1 MAPEMYEEKGYS
13 EKVDIYAMGMCLLEM
28 VTGEYPY
35 SECQNAAQIYRKV
48 SQGIKPAC
56 LCKVHDTDL
65 LNLINNCLA
74 PENDRLSAQEILDHP
89 FLAADPEV
97 ILLTQDSKK
106 ELTLQVVF
114 KGTDRLS
121 VKFEFNCETDTAEE
135 VVREMIEENVLPQR
149 YQHLITFE
157 INRILRELNKPSYYA
172 SLNQGSYHGYRN
184 QFDKLDLAKKEL
196 AMANERALEAEKKA
210 ELSEQRAKLAEDKSR
225 GYGSTGSVNESF
237 TNHEQDPSTQ
247 KSVSSLTSS
256 GKNILMNA
264 LKMFRGEKAPEDV
277 PNSLPRTESLPVT
290 NISTQPLKDS
300 HSQWFADEEQDTL
313 INKEY
318 PDDCPVEEIVQDTVL
333 ATNRGPEKIVDWL
346 AKLHA
351 QDIVT
356 VGDLRDLHE
365 ADWASLGLTVF
376 ASRALRNSLQANP
389 SYSQTLSGSATPT
402 QSRQPIP
409 IISTSSQSS
418 TGHGRSESLSGSHG
432 GGRPRSTSSSY
443 ERSPT
448 LFRNRSI
455 GHSG

>member
-1 MAPEMYEEKGYS
+1 
-13 EKVDIYAMGMCLLEM
+13 
-28 VTGEYPY
+28 
-35 SECQNAAQIYRKV
+35 
-48 SQGIKPAC
+48 
-56 LCKVHDTDL
+56 
-65 LNLINNCLA
+65 
-74 PENDRLSAQEILDHP
+74 
-89 FLAADPEV
+89 
-97 ILLTQDSKK
+97 LLTQDSKK

-172 SLNQGSYHGYRN
+172 SLNQGSYHGSYRN

-237 TNHEQDPSTQ
+237 SSHEQDPSTQ

-264 LKMFRGEKAPEDV
+264 LKMFRGEKAPEET

-376 ASRALRNSLQANP
+376 ASRALRNSLQGKLTRSP
-389 SYSQTLSGSATPT
+389 KQGGKYYSLTPT
-402 QSRQPIP
+402 GTLRGLEQLELSMQDPL
-409 IISTSSQSS
+409 SELSQSQ
-418 TGHGRSESLSGSHG
+418 
-432 GGRPRSTSSSY
+432 
-443 ERSPT
+443 
-448 LFRNRSI
+448 
-455 GHSG
+455 